1 MKLKASITSNSMK
14 LIDVFNKITSG
25 ALITGPDFQRKLVW
39 KKQHK
44 YAFIKTILLN
54 FPFPEVYIA
63 SSEVDVVTLQAKEIV
78 VDGQQRLTT
87 IVDYIKGSGDFA
99 NQNQVTPFDELSI
112 DDKKDF
118 LNYSVTVKDLKDIG
132 IDNIKEVF
140 KRINSTDYS
149 LNSNEILNAQ
159 FGDGEFSIFCKQ
171 IVYKDFEPSEEITDV
186 ILDSN
191 TKTKLNSFFEDK
203 KIFSDNDVRRMFDI
217 QYIMLLTSTIL
228 EGKYFGRSTRINHY
242 LEKYN
247 GSFDVHQS
255 ILDKVIKSIH
265 LIDSLKLS
273 SSSYWFNK
281 ANLFTLIIEFS
292 KVDENLI
299 DLDILES
306 KLLEL
311 EKKVDVYF
319 TDEDISMISDE
330 ERKYFEFARQGSH
343 ELAAREHRA
352 KVIRDLI
359 TESTAKAEGEAK
371 AEIEIEIEIENKN
384 LEMLANHNIDFS
396 ILIPTETGLKKSIM
410 DAVSGVRE
418 FLKTNDLHNYETQE
432 SGPDHKKK
440 LEGYFITDTDK
451 IKTEISL
458 YRSNGRGDFR
468 IWFSD
473 LKSFVSEK
481 EELALLNIEKTIYI
495 LNVSRY
501 NYEDNPNLITKA

>member
-99 NQNQVTPFDELSI
+99 DQKQVTPFDELSI
-112 DDKKDF
+112 EDKKDF

-132 IDNIKEVF
+132 IENIKEVF

-171 IVYKDFEPSEEITDV
+171 IAYKDFETSEEITDV
-186 ILDSN
+186 ILDNNIKAQLN
-191 TKTKLNSFFEDK
+191 TFFESK
-203 KIFSDNDVRRMFDI
+203 KIFSDNDVKRMFDI

-228 EGKYFGRSTRINHY
+228 DGKYFGRSTRINHY

-247 GSFDVHQS
+247 GSFDVHKS
-255 ILDKVIKSIH
+255 VLDKIINSINI
-265 LIDSLKLS
+265 IDSLKFS

-292 KVDENLI
+292 KVDQSLI

-319 TDEDISMISDE
+319 TDEDISMISDD

-343 ELAAREHRA
+343 ELGAREHRA
-352 KVIRDLI
+352 KVIRELI
-359 TESTAKAEGEAK
+359 KESKIEAEVEVETEK
-371 AEIEIEIEIENKN
+371 NKIN
-384 LEMLANHNIDFS
+384 SAPLKNIDFS
-396 ILIPTETGLKKSIM
+396 ILFPTETGLKKSIM

-418 FLKTNDLHNYETQE
+418 FLKNNNFHDYETQE
-432 SGPDHKKK
+432 FGPDHKKK
-440 LEGYFITDTDK
+440 LEGVFLTETDE

-458 YRSNGRGDFR
+458 YRSNGRGDYR
-468 IWFSD
+468 IWFSN
-473 LKSFVSEK
+473 LKSFANEN
-481 EELALLNIEKTIYI
+481 EELALINIDNVIYI
-495 LNVSRY
+495 LNLSKY
-501 NYEDNPNLITKA
+501 NYENHPVLNVDQK